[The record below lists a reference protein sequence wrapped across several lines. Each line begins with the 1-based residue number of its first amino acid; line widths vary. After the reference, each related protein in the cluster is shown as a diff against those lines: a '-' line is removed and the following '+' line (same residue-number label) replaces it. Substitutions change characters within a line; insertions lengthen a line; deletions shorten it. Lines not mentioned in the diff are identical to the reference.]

1 MTKKDVYTEWDMAL
15 AEFRGATISS
25 LENIRDELK
34 SLNDAVSDINKNLVS
49 LKIKVAVISATVGFI
64 VSLITQFV

>member
-34 SLNDAVSDINKNLVS
+34 SLNEAVSDINKNLVS

>member
-34 SLNDAVSDINKNLVS
+34 SLNDAVSDINKNLTS
-49 LKIKVAVISATVGFI
+49 LKIKVAVISAAVGFI
-64 VSLITQFV
+64 VSFITQFV